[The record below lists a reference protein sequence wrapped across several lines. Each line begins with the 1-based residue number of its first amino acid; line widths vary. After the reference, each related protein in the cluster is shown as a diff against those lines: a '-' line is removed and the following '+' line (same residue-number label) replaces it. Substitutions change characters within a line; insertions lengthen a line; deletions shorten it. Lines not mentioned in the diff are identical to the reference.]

1 MTTSSLMSWN
11 RAFWRIMI
19 TTKRLTIRPIEENDW
34 SAIKEIWDMLA
45 SSHESDKSGFMEVSH
60 KWVVYFAK

>member
-11 RAFWRIMI
+11 WAFWRIMI

-34 SAIKEIWDMLA
+34 TAIKEIEEIMCIQ
-45 SSHESDKSGFMEVSH
+45 SME
-60 KWVVYFAK
+60 FGGNLL

>member
-1 MTTSSLMSWN
+1 MNSDLVSWN

-34 SAIKEIWDMLA
+34 TAIKEIWDMLA
-45 SSHESDKSGFMEVSH
+45 SSHESDKSEFERRLPNE
-60 KWVVYFAK
+60 KNK